1 MSAAGPASERRER
14 AAKMLLGVYKGVVSP
29 LLHAFGVSRCIFL
42 PTCSEYCY
50 VAIERYGWIRGARMA
65 IARIGRCHPL
75 SAGGFDPVP

>member
-1 MSAAGPASERRER
+1 VSIRRVVLDAGFS
-14 AAKMLLGVYKGVVSP
+14 GYKRVISP